1 MLRSREFFG
10 RGMILSALL
19 YLLLMD
25 RLYVSGVQVVD
36 FEWWQTALL
45 AGLAIGL
52 TYVSGLPTHTFQQL
66 FRRLDDGLQYRL
78 TRPLTQVIQTRL
90 HVNRFDLLFLG
101 FALEYAVVHL
111 AFGLMLAD
119 DLAHQR
125 YSQLPRCGMF
135 LLAIVI
141 GHYHLNKIG
150 GIHKLLK
157 ECREA
162 STKFEAGQLHGL
174 PRGLIKAC
182 GAHLTHRALLNV
194 PLVIQLLFVDQLWT
208 DKDDGLHIAATVV
221 QWLMI
226 YGWLAMSHLVT
237 TGNVD
242 PRDRLRRRQPQTQK
256 AKS

>member
-1 MLRSREFFG
+1 MLRSRELFW

-19 YLLLMD
+19 YLLIMN
-25 RLYVSGVQVVD
+25 RLYISGLKVID

-45 AGLAIGL
+45 AAMTMSLIYASGLA
-52 TYVSGLPTHTFQQL
+52 TYTFQQL

-78 TRPLTQVIQTRL
+78 ARPLTNVIQTRL

-101 FALEYAVVHL
+101 FALEYAIVHL

-119 DLAHQR
+119 DLAHKS
-125 YSQLPRCGMF
+125 YAQLPRCGM
-135 LLAIVI
+135 LLLGIVA

-150 GIHKLLK
+150 GIQKLLK

-162 STKFEAGQLHGL
+162 STKFEVGQLHGL

-182 GAHLTHRALLNV
+182 TACLTHRVLLNV
-194 PLVIQLLFVDQLWT
+194 PLVIQLLFVDYLWV
-208 DKDDGLHIAATVV
+208 DKDDGLHIVATVV

-226 YGWLAMSHLVT
+226 YGWQIMSHLVT

-242 PRDRLRRRQPQTQK
+242 PRDRLKRRAAQTQK
-256 AKS
+256 IKS